1 MAKYRVKEK
10 SFINNILLEEG
21 AEIEYDGI
29 PSANL
34 EPLDAPAK
42 KAVTAGKNANRDS
55 LARQQEAAA
64 GIDLN
69 DPDDP
74 ARRVLAEEEAA

>member
-10 SFINNILLEEG
+10 SFINNILLDEG

-34 EPLDAPAK
+34 EPLDATAK
-42 KAVTAGKNANRDS
+42 KAVTAGKSANRDS

-69 DPDDP
+69 DPNDP
-74 ARRVLAEEEAA
+74 ARKVLAQEEAA